1 MKVAFY
7 TFGCKVNQY
16 ETQSLIGQF
25 EAAGF
30 SVCAPGEACEVYV
43 VNSCTVTGEGDNK
56 VRKLMRRL
64 RREHPDALLA
74 LCGCYA
80 QAFPDIAALVPEA
93 DVITGSS
100 NRGALLPAVQ
110 RALKTRQRVAEI
122 VPHQKGEPFESMQV
136 SHFNER
142 TRAFIKIQDG
152 CERYCAYCI
161 IPFARGPFRSKALG
175 ELEAELRSLA
185 AGGYREAVL
194 VGINL
199 SNYGVDTGHRLLDAV
214 SLACSV
220 PGIERVRLGSLEPEL
235 LDGET
240 IAALA
245 ALPKFCPQFHL
256 SLQSGCDETLRR
268 MRRHYDTAE
277 YRAIVGRIRES
288 FDHPAITT
296 DVMVGFPGESDE
308 EFMHSLSFVGEA
320 GFAKAHVFSY
330 SRRPGTAADRMD
342 GQVPPE
348 TKAARSRLMLAAA
361 AEGRRRFLLSQVGL
375 RCDVLFEQNPEGDVY
390 TGYTKNY
397 TPVRVHSSSD
407 LRSRIL
413 PVTITSAG
421 EDECE
426 GELVK

>member
-1 MKVAFY
+1 MKAAFY

-25 EAAGF
+25 AAAGF
-30 SVCAPGEACEVYV
+30 SVRPMEENCDVYV

-64 RREHPDALLA
+64 RREHPASLLV

-80 QAFPDIAALVPEA
+80 QAFPDVAALVPEA
-93 DVITGSS
+93 DVITGAS

-110 RALKTRQRVAEI
+110 RALSTRERIQEI
-122 VPHQKGEPFESMQV
+122 VPHHRGEPFESMQV
-136 SHFNER
+136 THFNER

-161 IPFARGPFRSKALG
+161 IPFARGPFRSKPLD
-175 ELEAELRSLA
+175 ELERELLALA

-199 SNYGVDTGHRLLDAV
+199 SNYGVDTGRRLLDAV
-214 SLACSV
+214 SLACSI
-220 PGIERVRLGSLEPEL
+220 PGLERVRLGSLEPEL
-235 LDGET
+235 LDEET
-240 IAALA
+240 ICALA

-277 YRAIVGRIRES
+277 YRAIVSRIRAR
-288 FDHPAITT
+288 FDHPAMTT

-308 EFMHSLSFVGEA
+308 EFTQSLSFVQET

-342 GQVPPE
+342 GQVPAGV
-348 TKAARSRLMLAAA
+348 KAGRSRRMLAAA
-361 AEGRRRFLLSQVGL
+361 AESRRCFLCSQVGL

-397 TPVRVHSSSD
+397 TPVRVHSSRD
-407 LRSRIL
+407 LRGQII
-413 PVTITSAG
+413 PVVLTAAG